1 MLNDLMQYAGPI
13 LGALIAGAMIGFE
26 REYRGRPAGF
36 RTHILVSLSSALLML
51 AAVHQAEWTFDLT
64 GDVNLVMDPTRMAHG
79 ILTGIGFL
87 CAGVIFRTGFSIH
100 GLTTAASLWI
110 TSAIGI
116 LFGVGMFTLGA
127 LATVVTAIILI
138 VLRVVSKSMP
148 RNTVVDAEV
157 CWTASTAPAGA
168 VEAILSEHDGAL
180 KRTGYTRD
188 GDLVRRLY
196 RLRASDAH
204 LSELGDRLGA
214 VPGVTG
220 FRLDPR
226 DD

>member
-1 MLNDLMQYAGPI
+1 MLDDLMQYAGPI
-13 LGALIAGAMIGFE
+13 LGALIAVAMIGFE

-100 GLTTAASLWI
+100 GLTTAASLGI

-116 LFGVGMFTLGA
+116 LFGVGMFALGG
-127 LATVVTAIILI
+127 LATVVTAVILI
-138 VLRVVSKSMP
+138 LLRVVSKGLP

-157 CWTASTAPAGA
+157 CWTVGAAPVEA
-168 VEAILSEHDGAL
+168 VEAVLSKHDGAL

-188 GDLVRRLY
+188 GDVVRRFY
-196 RLRASDAH
+196 RLRASDAR
-204 LSELGDRLGA
+204 LAELGDRLGA

>member
-1 MLNDLMQYAGPI
+1 MLHDLMQYAGPI

-51 AAVHQAEWTFDLT
+51 AAVHQAQWSFDLT

-110 TSAIGI
+110 TSAIGV

-127 LATVVTAIILI
+127 LATVVTAVILI
-138 VLRVVSKSMP
+138 ALRVVSKGLP
-148 RNTVVDAEV
+148 QNTVVDAEV
-157 CWTASTAPAGA
+157 CWNAGDASAEA
-168 VEAILSEHDGAL
+168 VEALFAEHDGAM
-180 KRTGYTRD
+180 KRTGHARD
-188 GDLVRRLY
+188 GDRVRRFY
-196 RLRASDAH
+196 RLRTRDAR
-204 LSELGDRLGA
+204 LAELGDRLGD

>member
-1 MLNDLMQYAGPI
+1 MLDDLMQYVGPI

-26 REYRGRPAGF
+26 REYRGRPAGC

-138 VLRVVSKSMP
+138 VLRVVSRGLP
-148 RNTVVDAEV
+148 RNTVVDVQV
-157 CWTASTAPAGA
+157 CWGAAPDPAEA
-168 VEAILSEHDGAL
+168 VEGILSDQGGGL
-180 KRTGYTRD
+180 KRTGYTRE
-188 GDLVRRLY
+188 GEVVRRFY
-196 RLRASDAH
+196 RLRANESRLA
-204 LSELGDRLGA
+204 ELGDRLGA